1 MRKVIAVAILCT
13 GVALACG
20 DKLILLIRGAH
31 YRQVFGGR
39 RVSILAYSPVKSA
52 VSGIV
57 REFEVQPALKRAGHK
72 FYAVDGSAKFEQA
85 LRAGKYDLVMAD
97 VNDADAV
104 ERELRSVPSRPTLL
118 PVIYNAT
125 KADEKAAARKYHCV
139 LKAPGTPGRYLEAID
154 DALELR
160 LRGGNSN

>member
-1 MRKVIAVAILCT
+1 MRKVIAIAVLCA

-20 DKLILLIRGAH
+20 DKLMLLIGGAH

-39 RVSILAYSPVKSA
+39 PVSILAYSPVESA

-72 FYAVDGSAKFEQA
+72 LYAVDGAAKFEEA
-85 LRAGKYDLVMAD
+85 LKAGKYDLVMAD

-104 ERELRSVPSRPTLL
+104 VQELRSAPSRPTLL
-118 PVIYNAT
+118 AVIYKAT
-125 KADEKAAARKYHCV
+125 KADEKAASRKYHCV

-160 LRGGNSN
+160 LHGGKSN